1 MFQVFRLRKIQDCNN
16 SIYLFIYL
24 FYLFIIIF
32 FAEEKSVFSI
42 ILNAERFLM
51 YGELNTGFNLTNRD
65 SYFTILVEVFKNHIS
80 AEKTLIEID

>member
-42 ILNAERFLM
+42 ILNAE
-51 YGELNTGFNLTNRD
+51 
-65 SYFTILVEVFKNHIS
+65 HIF
-80 AEKTLIEID
+80 